1 MVRANK
7 TGPEGRTVVANFAYD
22 LGRVDVLNFNTTLV
36 LFSLK
41 MGANALGGARLQA
54 FGFVV
59 LRCARVAV
67 PPAEPAL
74 RGCLFWN
81 PQLVTKSQSPPS
93 EKRTE
98 RLRRSLGREA
108 HHGHTGRAGAQTSTM
123 PAKRAH
129 FYHPI
134 AAPSV
139 HNENSFP
146 SHPPVFD
153 EEGSRPWVAHFEL
166 ARARR
171 AASTHKPNKPKAWY

>member
-74 RGCLFWN
+74 RGCFAPLIGHR
-81 PQLVTKSQSPPS
+81 S
-93 EKRTE
+93 ESE
-98 RLRRSLGREA
+98 
-108 HHGHTGRAGAQTSTM
+108 
-123 PAKRAH
+123 P
-129 FYHPI
+129 FC
-134 AAPSV
+134 
-139 HNENSFP
+139 
-146 SHPPVFD
+146 
-153 EEGSRPWVAHFEL
+153 
-166 ARARR
+166 
-171 AASTHKPNKPKAWY
+171 